1 MDLHGGGSAK
11 DGGRKDRDNDADQQ
25 HADDNS
31 GEPKTRA
38 IDRGPDRGEIERK
51 HRILAVVAV
60 RVGGPYRLRDAA
72 AVLAHADI
80 SIHVRVFAIHVNYRS
95 RRTKTVLNSGD
106 SCRKSRSEERRVGK
120 ECVSTGRS
128 RWSPYH

>member
-31 GEPKTRA
+31 GDPKTRA

-80 SIHVRVFAIHVNYRS
+80 SI
-95 RRTKTVLNSGD
+95 
-106 SCRKSRSEERRVGK
+106 RSEDHTSELQSLMRISYAVLCLK
-120 ECVSTGRS
+120 KKNKSKT
-128 RWSPYH
+128 HN